1 MQHERFNFVTFQL
14 NTVNLAGNDGVKNL
28 CYYDADSI
36 ENNNNN
42 QIYLN
47 KLSRDKL
54 PYLTHKNLQRLALD
68 HLEYNPLVFKK
79 LSALLLSNASSAA
92 TVTKPETSKKAN

>member
-1 MQHERFNFVTFQL
+1 MQYERFNFVTFQL
-14 NTVNLAGNDGVKNL
+14 NTVNLTGNDGVKNL

-36 ENNNNN
+36 ENNSNN
-42 QIYLN
+42 QIYSN

-68 HLEYNPLVFKK
+68 HLEYNPVVFKK
-79 LSALLLSNASSAA
+79 LSAFLLSNASTA